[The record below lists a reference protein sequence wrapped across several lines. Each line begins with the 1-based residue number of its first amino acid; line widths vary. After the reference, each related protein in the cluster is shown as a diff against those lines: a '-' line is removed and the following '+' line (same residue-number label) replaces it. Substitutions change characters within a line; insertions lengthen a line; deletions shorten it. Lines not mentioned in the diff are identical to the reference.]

1 MYRKPRDGLR
11 AVVAPEV
18 VLRVAVVAEKPVAMT
33 EWTGTATDLLGVLGQ
48 TAGER
53 ISKAKAWPDSVRA
66 LAGRLRRAATFLRK
80 VGIDIGFEREG
91 RGRARIISITTN
103 PAKPRAEERGR
114 NRPHRLHR
122 PRRNTSLCPNDWTF
136 AGLLLRRPP
145 TRGPP
150 VSTQGRYYR
159 LAGER
164 AFGKQSFQ
172 HTRFGAEV

>member
-1 MYRKPRDGLR
+1 
-11 AVVAPEV
+11 
-18 VLRVAVVAEKPVAMT
+18 MT

-103 PAKPRAEERGR
+103 PAKPRAEERGAQSSAPSASSAEKHKSMSG
-114 NRPHRLHR
+114 NGLAASE
-122 PRRNTSLCPNDWTF
+122 PRTVVGDADGIEND
-136 AGLLLRRPP
+136 
-145 TRGPP
+145 
-150 VSTQGRYYR
+150 S
-159 LAGER
+159 GETVR
-164 AFGKQSFQ
+164 IDPLKSNGETVADGADANCLVQSEPE
-172 HTRFGAEV
+172 TVGSGAWKARI